1 MVRISIYTGMGI
13 SSYTYIDL
21 LISAVLMLMMI
32 GIGLSLT
39 PVSFKHIFTEPKSL
53 VIGLVIQMIGLPVIA
68 FLITLISDLSLPV
81 RIGLIILAACPGGT
95 TAGIITFFFKGNVA
109 LAITFTAIN
118 SLLTLFSI
126 PFIVNLALRYY
137 YGQTAEIQLPYLETI
152 LQIFSVTIFPA
163 AIGVLIRIYKP
174 IFATRIQQSLR
185 YIMLVALA
193 AVFIIKFF
201 ATEGSG
207 GTGITMIEI
216 LHISPYALLLNAVC
230 FLFGYVIGLTS
241 KLGASNSYT
250 IAIEAAVH
258 NTTLA
263 FLVAGTIL
271 QNQDMVKPSLIYAMF
286 SFWTALLFS
295 YAIKRYGGMKPMA
308 EFK

>member
-1 MVRISIYTGMGI
+1 MGI
-13 SSYTYIDL
+13 ASYTYIDL

-39 PVSFKHIFTEPKSL
+39 PSSFKNVFTEPKSL
-53 VIGLVIQMIGLPVIA
+53 VIGLIIQMIALPVIA
-68 FLITLISDLSLPV
+68 FLITLFSGLSLPI

-109 LAITFTAIN
+109 LAITFTALN

-126 PFIVNLALRYY
+126 PFIVNLSLKYY

-152 LQIFSVTIFPA
+152 LQIFSVTILPA
-163 AIGVLIRIYKP
+163 AIGVLIRIFRP
-174 IFATRIQQSLR
+174 MFAARIQQSLR

-201 ATEGSG
+201 AGEHSG
-207 GTGITMIEI
+207 GTGITMTEI
-216 LHISPYALLLNAVC
+216 LHISPYALLLNAAC
-230 FLFGYVIGLTS
+230 FLFGYAVSLSS

-295 YAIKRYGGMKPMA
+295 YAIKRYLGVKPMA
-308 EFK
+308 EFEV

>member
-1 MVRISIYTGMGI
+1 MVL

-21 LISAVLMLMMI
+21 LISAVLSLMMI

-39 PVSFKHIFTEPKSL
+39 PSSFKNIFTEPKSL
-53 VIGLVIQMIGLPVIA
+53 VIGLIIQMIGLPLIA
-68 FLITLISDLSLPV
+68 FLVTLVSDLSLPL

-95 TAGIITFFFKGNVA
+95 TAGIITFFYKGNVA

-126 PFIVNLALRYY
+126 PFIVNLSLHYY
-137 YGQTAEIQLPYLETI
+137 YGQTAVIQLPYLETI
-152 LQIFSVTIFPA
+152 LQICAVTILPA

-174 IFATRIQQSLR
+174 FFAARIQKSLR
-185 YIMLVALA
+185 YTMLVMLA
-193 AVFIIKFF
+193 FVFIIKLFVS
-201 ATEGSG
+201 EGGG
-207 GTGITMIEI
+207 GTGITLSESMKI
-216 LHISPYALLLNAVC
+216 LPYALLLNAAC
-230 FLFGYVIGLTS
+230 FFFGYAISLTS
-241 KLGASNSYT
+241 RLGKSNAYT

-295 YAIKRYGGMKPMA
+295 YFIKRYYRIKA
-308 EFK
+308 FENFT

>member
-1 MVRISIYTGMGI
+1 MVL

-21 LISAVLMLMMI
+21 LISAVLSLMMI

-39 PVSFKHIFTEPKSL
+39 PSSFKNIFTEPKSL
-53 VIGLVIQMIGLPVIA
+53 VIGLIIQMIGLPLIA
-68 FLITLISDLSLPV
+68 FLVTLISDLSLPL

-95 TAGIITFFFKGNVA
+95 TAGIITFFYKGNVA

-126 PFIVNLALRYY
+126 PFIVNLSLHYY
-137 YGQTAEIQLPYLETI
+137 YGQTAVIQLPYLETI
-152 LQIFSVTIFPA
+152 LQIFSVTILPA
-163 AIGVLIRIYKP
+163 GIGVLIRIYKP
-174 IFATRIQQSLR
+174 FFAASIQKSLR
-185 YIMLVALA
+185 YIMLVLLA
-193 AVFIIKFF
+193 IVFIIKLFVS
-201 ATEGSG
+201 EGGG
-207 GTGITMIEI
+207 GTGITLSESMQI
-216 LHISPYALLLNAVC
+216 LPYALLLNAAC
-230 FLFGYVIGLTS
+230 FFFGYAISLTS
-241 KLGASNSYT
+241 KLGKSNAYT

-295 YAIKRYGGMKPMA
+295 YFIKRYHRIKA
-308 EFK
+308 FEDFT

>member
-1 MVRISIYTGMGI
+1 MGI

-21 LISAVLMLMMI
+21 LISAVLSLMMI

-39 PVSFKHIFTEPKSL
+39 PASFKNIFTEPKSL
-53 VIGLVIQMIGLPVIA
+53 IIGLVIQMIALPIIA
-68 FLITLISDLSLPV
+68 FLITLFSGLPMSV

-109 LAITFTAIN
+109 LAITFAAVN

-126 PFIVNLALRYY
+126 PFIVNLSLKYY

-152 LQIFSVTIFPA
+152 IQIFSVTILPA

-174 IFATRIQQSLR
+174 FFAARIQQSLR
-185 YIMLVALA
+185 YIMLLALA

-201 ATEGSG
+201 AGEHAG
-207 GTGITMIEI
+207 GTGITMNEI
-216 LHISPYALLLNAVC
+216 IQISPYALLLNVVC
-230 FLFGYVIGLTS
+230 FLFGYVIGLST
-241 KLGASNSYT
+241 KLGAANSYT

-295 YAIKRYGGMKPMA
+295 YAIKRYGGVKPLA

>member
-1 MVRISIYTGMGI
+1 MGI

-21 LISAVLMLMMI
+21 LISAVLSLMMI

-39 PVSFKHIFTEPKSL
+39 PASFKNIFTEPKSL
-53 VIGLVIQMIGLPVIA
+53 IIGLVIQMIALPIIA
-68 FLITLISDLSLPV
+68 FIITLFSGLSLPV

-109 LAITFTAIN
+109 LAITFAAVN

-126 PFIVNLALRYY
+126 PFIVNLSLKYY

-152 LQIFSVTIFPA
+152 IQIFSVTILPA

-174 IFATRIQQSLR
+174 FFAASIQQSLR
-185 YIMLVALA
+185 YIMLLALA

-201 ATEGSG
+201 AGEHAG
-207 GTGITMIEI
+207 GTGITMNEI
-216 LHISPYALLLNAVC
+216 IQISPYALLLNVVC
-230 FLFGYVIGLTS
+230 FLFGYVIGLST
-241 KLGASNSYT
+241 KLGAANSYT

-295 YAIKRYGGMKPMA
+295 YAIKRYGGVKPLA

>member
-1 MVRISIYTGMGI
+1 MGI

-21 LISAVLMLMMI
+21 LISAVLSLMMI

-39 PVSFKHIFTEPKSL
+39 PASFKNIFTEPKSL
-53 VIGLVIQMIGLPVIA
+53 IIGLVIQMIALPIIA
-68 FLITLISDLSLPV
+68 FLITLFSGLPMSV

-109 LAITFTAIN
+109 LAITFAAVN

-126 PFIVNLALRYY
+126 PFIVNLSLKYY

-152 LQIFSVTIFPA
+152 IQIFSVTILPA

-174 IFATRIQQSLR
+174 FFAASIQQSLR
-185 YIMLVALA
+185 YIMLLALA

-201 ATEGSG
+201 AGEHSG
-207 GTGITMIEI
+207 GTGITMNEI
-216 LHISPYALLLNAVC
+216 IQISPYALLLNVVC
-230 FLFGYVIGLTS
+230 FLFGYVIGLST
-241 KLGASNSYT
+241 KLGAANSYT

-295 YAIKRYGGMKPMA
+295 YAIKRYGGVKPLA

>member
-1 MVRISIYTGMGI
+1 MGL

-21 LISAVLMLMMI
+21 LISSVLMLMMI

-39 PVSFKHIFTEPKSL
+39 PSSFKNIFIEPESL
-53 VIGLVIQMIGLPVIA
+53 LIGLIIQMIGLPVIA
-68 FLITLISDLSLPV
+68 FLITLISGLSLPV
-81 RIGLIILAACPGGT
+81 SIGLIILAACPGGT

-126 PFIVNLALRYY
+126 PLIVNLSLRYY

-152 LQIFSVTIFPA
+152 LQIFSVTIFPT
-163 AIGVLIRIYKP
+163 AIGLLLRIYKP
-174 IFATRIQQSLR
+174 VFAASIQQSLR

-193 AVFIIKFF
+193 VVFIIKFF
-201 ATEGSG
+201 ATEDSG
-207 GTGITMIEI
+207 GTGITMNEI
-216 LHISPYALLLNAVC
+216 MQILPYALLLNVVC
-230 FLFGYVIGLTS
+230 FLFGYGIGLTT
-241 KLGASNSYT
+241 KLGAANSYT

-271 QNQDMVKPSLIYAMF
+271 QNQEMVKPSLIYAMF

-295 YAIKRYGGMKPMA
+295 YATKRYGGIKPFA

>member
-1 MVRISIYTGMGI
+1 MVL
-13 SSYTYIDL
+13 SSYSYIDL
-21 LISAVLMLMMI
+21 LISAVLSLMMI

-39 PVSFKHIFTEPKSL
+39 PASFKNVFTEPKAL
-53 VIGLVIQMIGLPVIA
+53 LIGLTIQMIGLPVIA
-68 FLITLISDLSLPV
+68 FLITLLSDLSLPLRV
-81 RIGLIILAACPGGT
+81 GLIILAACPGGT

-109 LAITFTAIN
+109 LAITFTSIN

-126 PFIVNLALRYY
+126 PFITNLALRYY
-137 YGQTAEIQLPYLETI
+137 YGHTVEIQLPYLETL
-152 LQIFSVTIFPA
+152 LQIFSVTILPA

-174 IFATRIQQSLR
+174 IFAARIQQSLR
-185 YIMLVALA
+185 YILLVALA

-201 ATEGSG
+201 ASEQAG
-207 GTGITMIEI
+207 GTGITWNEI
-216 LHISPYALLLNAVC
+216 IQISPYALLLNAVC
-230 FLFGYVIGLTS
+230 FLFGYVIGVTT
-241 KLGASNSYT
+241 KIGTANSYT

-295 YAIKRYGGMKPMA
+295 YAIKRYCGLKPLA

>member
-1 MVRISIYTGMGI
+1 MGI

-21 LISAVLMLMMI
+21 LISAVLSLMMI

-39 PVSFKHIFTEPKSL
+39 PASFKNILTEPKSL
-53 VIGLVIQMIGLPVIA
+53 IIGLVIQMIALPIIA
-68 FLITLISDLSLPV
+68 FLITLFSGLPLSV

-109 LAITFTAIN
+109 LAITFAAVN

-126 PFIVNLALRYY
+126 PFIVNLSLKYY

-152 LQIFSVTIFPA
+152 IQIFSVTILPA

-174 IFATRIQQSLR
+174 FFAASIQQSLR
-185 YIMLVALA
+185 YIMLLALA

-201 ATEGSG
+201 AGEHAG
-207 GTGITMIEI
+207 GTGITMNEI
-216 LHISPYALLLNAVC
+216 IQISPYALLLNVVC
-230 FLFGYVIGLTS
+230 FLFGYVIGLST
-241 KLGASNSYT
+241 KLGAANSYT

-295 YAIKRYGGMKPMA
+295 YAIKRYGGVKPLA

>member
-1 MVRISIYTGMGI
+1 MGLL

-32 GIGLSLT
+32 GIGLTLT
-39 PVSFKHIFTEPKSL
+39 PASFENVFTQPKSL
-53 VIGLVIQMIGLPVIA
+53 LIGLTIQMIGLPVIA
-68 FLITLISDLSLPV
+68 FLITLISHLSLPV

-137 YGQTAEIQLPYLETI
+137 SGQTAEIQLPYLETI
-152 LQIFSVTIFPA
+152 FQIFSVTILPA
-163 AIGVLIRIYKP
+163 AIGVLIRIFRP
-174 IFATRIQQSLR
+174 SFAARIQQSLR

-201 ATEGSG
+201 ATESAG
-207 GTGITMIEI
+207 GTGISVDEI
-216 LHISPYALLLNAVC
+216 LQISPYALLLNVAC
-230 FLFGYVIGLTS
+230 FMFGYAIGLTT
-241 KLGASNSYT
+241 KLGAANSYT

-295 YAIKRYGGMKPMA
+295 YIIKRYSGIKPLA
-308 EFK
+308 EFD